1 MNASVPNSPTA
12 SRSQARSP
20 CRLPAP
26 CGPGPGPRTGR
37 VQCDNAERAQIE
49 RIIPRDMSVL
59 NFDTAAH
66 RKGIGQLVGNGR
78 IDVDCLQ

>member
-1 MNASVPNSPTA
+1 MLPCPIARQLLDRKRGRRAGYPRLAVPG
-12 SRSQARSP
+12 QV
-20 CRLPAP
+20 
-26 CGPGPGPRTGR
+26 PRTGR